1 VGRVFVFLAAIAL
14 LSILVD
20 LYAYQGIRQLTANID
35 PTWRKVTRIAFWTPT
50 AITFLFFLS
59 LYFGMSYFMEK
70 KTYGYF
76 FFVTGFSF
84 LFFIP
89 KLIFLGF
96 HFADDIMHAVR
107 WLVNRTARPADAD
120 PAERMTRIQ
129 FFNQVGLGASAL
141 VFGSLLYGL
150 TRGKYAY
157 RIMREQIGFE
167 DLPKAFDG
175 LRIVHISDA
184 HLGSFLDNS
193 FEEVEAGLQMIND
206 LKPDLILFTGDMVN
220 NFAHEADPWI
230 PYFQKLEARL
240 GKFSVLGNHDYGDY
254 VYRRDEQPEQWE
266 SNLKHLKQVQAA
278 MGFRLLLN
286 EHITIGDGD
295 EQIHLIG
302 MENWG
307 RGRFSKYGDLKKAMN
322 GLPEK
327 GLRLLMS
334 HDPTHWEDQVMS
346 KERIH
351 LTLSGHTHGA
361 QMGLEAPMLNIKFSP
376 SPWFGYKRW
385 AGLYEEAGQ
394 YLYVNR
400 GFGFLGFPGR
410 VGMPPEIT
418 FIELSAG
425 NKA

>member
-1 VGRVFVFLAAIAL
+1 MGRVLIFLAAIAL

-20 LYAYQGIRQLTANID
+20 LYAYQGIRQLTATID

-50 AITFLFFLS
+50 VITFLFFLS

-96 HFADDIMHAVR
+96 HFADDIMHAAR
-107 WLVNRTARPADAD
+107 WLINKTAGQAEAD

-157 RIMREQIGFE
+157 RIMREQLGFA
-167 DLPKAFDG
+167 DLPESFDG

-230 PYFQKLEARL
+230 PYFRKLEARL

-254 VYRRDEQPEQWE
+254 AYRRDEQPEQWE

-278 MGFRLLLN
+278 MGFQLLLN
-286 EHITIGDGD
+286 ENVSIKNGDD
-295 EQIHLIG
+295 QIHLIG

-307 RGRFSKYGDLKKAMN
+307 RGRFSKYGDLKQSMR
-322 GLPEK
+322 GLPDD
-327 GLRLLMS
+327 GFRLLLS
-334 HDPTHWEDQVMS
+334 HDPTHWEDQVMG

-351 LTLSGHTHGA
+351 LTFSGHTHGA

-425 NKA
+425 SKA

>member
-1 VGRVFVFLAAIAL
+1 VPRVLIFLAAIAL

-20 LYAYQGIRQLTANID
+20 MYAYQGIRQLTSSLD
-35 PTWRKVTRIAFWTPT
+35 QPWKKVARVAFWVPT
-50 AITFLFFLS
+50 GVTFLFFLS

-76 FFVTGFSF
+76 FFVTGFAF

-89 KLIFLGF
+89 KLIFIGF
-96 HFADDIMHAVR
+96 HFADDIMHAGR
-107 WLVNRTARPADAD
+107 WLVRRTAALSEAP
-120 PAERMTRIQ
+120 PAERMTRVQ
-129 FFNQVGLGASAL
+129 FFNQVGLGVSAL
-141 VFGSLLYGL
+141 AFGSLLYGL

-157 RIMREQIGFE
+157 RVMRETIPFA
-167 DLPKAFDG
+167 DLPKSFDG
-175 LRIVHISDA
+175 LRIVQISDA

-220 NFAHEADPWI
+220 NFAHEAEPWI
-230 PYFQKLEARL
+230 TRFSKLEARL
-240 GKFSVLGNHDYGDY
+240 GKFSILGNHDYGDY
-254 VYRRDEQPEQWE
+254 VYSREEEPEKWE
-266 SNLKHLKQVQAA
+266 ANLSRLREIQKA
-278 MGFRLLLN
+278 MGFTLLQN
-286 EHITIGDGD
+286 EHVAIAHGG

-307 RGRFSKYGDLKKAMN
+307 RGRFSKYGDLNKSMS
-322 GLPEK
+322 GLPEH
-327 GLRLLMS
+327 GFRLLLS
-334 HDPTHWEDQVMS
+334 HDPTHWEDQVMGR
-346 KERIH
+346 ERIH

-418 FIELSAG
+418 LIEL
-425 NKA
+425 KAALS